1 MTGEDLPAETV
12 AEVEQTG
19 TEQFMFANH
28 TILTIGGFIILTTIL
43 TSFYGLLGNTG
54 DDIADAQD
62 MILATT
68 IATSYI
74 EVAQG
79 LAFDEITDTSNIALN
94 NLSALTSAVAL
105 GPEIADEDS
114 IHKFNDFDDF
124 NGFVWE
130 RTATGTSR
138 VYRTEFSVFYV
149 NPDDVGQV
157 TTAKTPV
164 KRLDTKTWRTFPAP
178 DGTALDTLRMSFVL
192 GYFHFD

>member
-1 MTGEDLPAETV
+1 
-12 AEVEQTG
+12 
-19 TEQFMFANH
+19 MFANH

-54 DDIADAQD
+54 DDVADAQD

-79 LAFDEITDTSNIALN
+79 LAFDEITDTSNVALN
-94 NLSALTSAVAL
+94 NLSALTASTTL
-105 GPEIADEDS
+105 GPEAADEDS

-124 NGFVWE
+124 NGFQCE
-130 RTATGTSR
+130 RTATGTTR
-138 VYRTEFSVFYV
+138 RYTTEFSVHYV

-157 TTAKTPV
+157 TSAKTYV
-164 KRLDTKTWRTFPAP
+164 KRLDTKTWRSFPP
-178 DGTALDTLRMSFVL
+178 PSGTALDTLRLSFVL